1 MNTNQFP
8 IFIENTA
15 TTSTWF
21 TSLIA
26 NATNTFSVIIN
37 ILNSCIQNWIKFS
50 FWISKYVNLISYLSC
65 CRLVSHFN
73 WCICK
78 RCTKLND
85 CQVIFISF
93 EESFTVP
100 VFYIIFTEFDVWSA
114 LVRNCINIVITF
126 NIISYLTIIAIWNI
140 FDKVMRNRQNE
151 IFPDNDTTTKPCSAF
166 NFDSRTVV

>member
-8 IFIENTA
+8 IFIENAA
-15 TTSTWF
+15 TTGTWF

-37 ILNSCIQNWIKFS
+37 VLNSCIQNRIKFA
-50 FWISKYVNLISYLSC
+50 FWIAKYMNLISYLSC
-65 CRLVSHFN
+65 RRLISHFN
-73 WCICK
+73 RRICE

-85 CQVIFISF
+85 CQVIFIPF
-93 EESFTVP
+93 EESFTIP
-100 VFYIIFTEFDVWSA
+100 VFHIIFTEFNVWCP
-114 LVRNCINIVITF
+114 LIRNCVNIFITF
-126 NIISYLTIIAIWNI
+126 NIISYLTIIAIRNI

-151 IFPDNDTTTKPCSAF
+151 IFPDNDTTTEPSRAF